1 MPNKYRP
8 NELPLIGAIT
18 AEDIKNEI
26 SALRELYPE
35 KDELALIR
43 AVELYLDRKHAVDV
57 LSGLE
62 KQFDAVEH
70 YATEIP
76 RLINQFNNLCI
87 SGSEFSALAKELPKK
102 VLPTYEGG
110 QIEKVVIYAYPL
122 IIDARTTLSKDN
134 EMYSNYKP
142 LLVAYKDFRESWE
155 TKKGNKQFPLLSV
168 KFDNPWEILDTHQYF
183 ILNYTKEEKDAII
196 AEVLS
201 GLQSDNPGKA
211 RDEYVNKLA
220 ELSTKF
226 SKLDYQASKYED
238 WRKRIDERK
247 EEYLNLLFIQEA
259 QNVCED
265 YSSKLSEVQTA
276 YPTSIASS
284 DSESIYAPGETAKS

>member
-1 MPNKYRP
+1 MPNQYRP

-18 AEDIKNEI
+18 AENIKNEI
-26 SALRELYPE
+26 SALRELYPS

-57 LSGLE
+57 LSSLE

-76 RLINQFNNLCI
+76 RLIREFDNLCI
-87 SGSEFSALAKELPKK
+87 SGSEFNALAQGLP
-102 VLPTYEGG
+102 
-110 QIEKVVIYAYPL
+110 QIDGNVIIYAYPL
-122 IIDARTTLSKDN
+122 TIDSRTTLSTNN

-155 TKKGNKQFPLLSV
+155 TKKGNNQYPLLSV
-168 KFDNPWEILDTHQYF
+168 KFENPWELLETYEYY

-196 AEVLS
+196 ADVLS
-201 GLQSDNPGKA
+201 GLQSDDPGKA
-211 RDEYVNKLA
+211 RDEYVNKLK

-226 SKLDYQASKYED
+226 SKLDYQARMYED
-238 WRKRIDERK
+238 WRKKIDQRK
-247 EEYLNLLFIQEA
+247 DIYLNLLFLQEA

-265 YSSKLSEVQTA
+265 YTRKLSEVQTA
-276 YPTSIASS
+276 YPTSIASA